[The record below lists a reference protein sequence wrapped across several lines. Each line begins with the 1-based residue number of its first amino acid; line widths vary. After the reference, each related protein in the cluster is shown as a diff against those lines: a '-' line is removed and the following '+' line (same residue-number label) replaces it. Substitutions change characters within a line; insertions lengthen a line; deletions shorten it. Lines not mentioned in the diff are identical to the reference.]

1 MGFLVRLS
9 GSDTR
14 VSGGPGSMC
23 GSAEW
28 DATRTEGVRQCYSST
43 KDLRSHGVEWR
54 RGSWRRSSR
63 QGEWGGRG
71 RVLLFIV

>member
-1 MGFLVRLS
+1 MGFLVRMS

-28 DATRTEGVRQCYSST
+28 DATRTEGVRQSYSST
-43 KDLRSHGVEWR
+43 KDLRSHVVEWG
-54 RGSWRRSSR
+54 RGSWRSR
-63 QGEWGGRG
+63 QGECGGRG